1 MTRVRCR
8 TSVVVFCCLVVVAG
22 GLAGFAAARSDSIHT
37 TADGEAVAVEATDDP
52 TITTSPVSPELGTEV
67 QFTLSGA
74 SPNAESYEWEF
85 GDGTAATGPQV
96 NHVYVEP
103 GTYTVTVTTADDSG
117 ARIDQYTTEVTVERA
132 FANVTSV
139 EDGQTVRVPEL
150 GFPPEPRLDVYR
162 LEVEAGQA
170 IAMTVSGFG
179 GTVRL
184 HSPDIER
191 LDRLELNINL
201 GSLGTLMGTTAEETG
216 TYYIAVEPAL
226 DGSVFFEP
234 TLIDPDPFE
243 PNQERTTAEEISV
256 NSPIEGTV
264 TEADRDDW
272 FVVDAGEG
280 NLNAT
285 AELTLRPTNQNDI
298 AVELYDADGTQLGEY
313 STAYDDITTK
323 SRSSA
328 VDIQYRPRA
337 EQWIED
343 APAGVYY
350 VRVRWLDTDSFRD
363 GPSSYELRVNG
374 TEPADQPVRIDV
386 SSSTATVGTELEFS
400 AQNDA
405 DIESYE
411 WEFGDGGASD
421 RPRVRY
427 AYLEPGSYTVTLTA
441 VDEDGTVTETTTEV
455 TVERDFAD
463 AARIEPGE
471 TVSVPDPEDSFNRS
485 VDVYRFDVEADQAIA
500 IDANGFG
507 GELRL
512 YSPDAETLDR
522 LEFNIDIN
530 SFGTLVGTTADESGT
545 YYIATTRSAAGPT
558 SFSVALKESDP
569 FEPNQGQSTATTIEP
584 NSRLDGTVTEAD
596 PEDWFVL
603 EAGEG
608 DLNATARLTLSQIN
622 QNDIAVELYN
632 EDGHT
637 IGAFGTAG
645 GFSPRNRTFAEE
657 IRGVYQATQ
666 TATIDTP
673 GTYYVRVRWVDSDE
687 YRDGPSPY
695 ELAVNATVEDV
706 AGPANF
712 TVSNL
717 QAPHTAV
724 RATQIEIAADV
735 TNVGERTGTQTV
747 ELRVDNQDDGSL
759 ESDEPLAQQDVTLDP
774 GETRT
779 VTFTDVDTRD
789 LGSVGEETELGV
801 FSANES
807 VTGRI
812 TIEAQPTAPA
822 DFQVSALEAPRRA
835 TAGDRVEVS
844 ALVTNAGE
852 SDGTQAVDFR
862 LDQNGNGMLEDGE
875 TRRSEQVTLAPDE
888 DTTVTFE
895 VDTGSLT
902 PGPYTHGVATAD
914 DTDTATITIE
924 SAETN
929 QPPTADAGDDRTV
942 DEGTTVELNASGST
956 DPDGEIVTHE
966 WTQTAGP
973 SVELS
978 SEFADR
984 PTFTAPAVDAETT
997 LTFEV
1002 QARDGNGGTDTDSV
1016 TVTVTPTNDP
1026 PTADAGDDQTA
1037 DAALTVELDASD
1049 STDPN
1054 GDELSYAWRQV
1065 AGAGVT
1071 LSDADTATPS
1081 FTAPTGDSRLV
1092 LVFEVEVDDGSRTD
1106 TDTVEVTVEPAS
1118 EGTAFFSVT
1127 DLDVPDEATQGEELT
1142 LSGTVTNTGDAE
1154 GTQTVE
1160 ARVDRDND
1168 GTFETIQS
1176 ETFTL
1181 ASGESRQFTS
1191 TRTVPD
1197 DLGPGTYT
1205 GGLFTDESERTD
1217 SIEIVSATPEQPE
1230 QERYTRDEIS
1240 QAKYGDDFDELS
1252 TETARQ
1258 VEELFLRQPFADGD
1272 GPVDVKTREEL
1283 ANDRYGEDFDDL
1295 SRETTIELQAEFDA
1309 QFGDAGADA
1318 EYTRDEIAQAKYGD
1332 DFDELSTETAG
1343 QVEEL
1348 YNRQPFAGD
1357 RTPSEVRTREEIAE
1371 ANYGAELGDLS
1382 RESRLAVEQAY
1393 HEQFAEMEDGA

>member
-8 TSVVVFCCLVVVAG
+8 KSVVVLCCLVVVAG
-22 GLAGFAAARSDSIHT
+22 GLAGFATARSDSLH
-37 TADGEAVAVEATDDP
+37 AAVDGEGVSVEATDDP
-52 TITTSPVSPELGTEV
+52 TIITSPASPQLGTDV

-74 SPNAESYEWEF
+74 GPNVESYEWEF
-85 GDGTAATGPQV
+85 GDGTTATGPQV
-96 NHVYVEP
+96 SHVYVEP

-132 FANVTSV
+132 FANVTSI
-139 EDGQTVRVPEL
+139 EDGETVRVPEV
-150 GFPPEPRLDVYR
+150 GFPPTPRLDVYGI
-162 LEVEAGQA
+162 EVEAGQA
-170 IAMTVSGFG
+170 LAMTVSGFG

-234 TLIDPDPFE
+234 TLIDSDPFE
-243 PNQERTTAEEISV
+243 PNQERTTAEEISL

-337 EQWIED
+337 EQWVED

-405 DIESYE
+405 DVESYE

-427 AYLEPGSYTVTLTA
+427 AYLEPGTYTVTLTA
-441 VDEDGTVTETTTEV
+441 ADEDGTVTETTTEV
-455 TVERDFAD
+455 TVEPDFAD

-471 TVSVPDPEDSFNRS
+471 TVNVPGPEDSFNRS
-485 VDVYRFDVEADQAIA
+485 VDVYRFDAEAGQAIA

-512 YSPDAETLDR
+512 YSPDAETLDH

-545 YYIATTRSAAGPT
+545 YYVATTRSSAGPT
-558 SFSVALKESDP
+558 SFSVALKAPDS
-569 FEPNQGQSTATTIEP
+569 FEPNQDQSTATPVEP
-584 NSRLDGTVTEAD
+584 NSRLDGIVTEAD

-608 DLNATARLTLSQIN
+608 DLNATARLTLSQVN

-632 EDGHT
+632 EDGDT
-637 IGAFGTAG
+637 IGEFGTDG

-657 IRGVYQATQ
+657 IRGPYQAEQ

-706 AGPANF
+706 AEPANF
-712 TVSNL
+712 AVSNL
-717 QAPHTAV
+717 RAPETAV
-724 RATQIEIAADV
+724 RTTPVQIAADV

-759 ESDEPLAQQDVTLDP
+759 EPDEQLAQQDVTLDP
-774 GETRT
+774 DETRT

-789 LGSVGEETELGV
+789 LGSVGEETEFGV
-801 FSANES
+801 FSANDS
-807 VTGRI
+807 VTGR
-812 TIEAQPTAPA
+812 
-822 DFQVSALEAPRRA
+822 
-835 TAGDRVEVS
+835 
-844 ALVTNAGE
+844 
-852 SDGTQAVDFR
+852 
-862 LDQNGNGMLEDGE
+862 
-875 TRRSEQVTLAPDE
+875 
-888 DTTVTFE
+888 
-895 VDTGSLT
+895 
-902 PGPYTHGVATAD
+902 
-914 DTDTATITIE
+914 ITIE

-984 PTFTAPAVDAETT
+984 PTFTAPAVDAATT

-1002 QARDGNGGTDTDSV
+1002 RARDGNGGTDTDSV
-1016 TVTVTPTNDP
+1016 TVTVVPTNGP

-1054 GDELSYAWRQV
+1054 GEELSYAWRQV
-1065 AGAGVT
+1065 AGAGVA
-1071 LSDADTATPS
+1071 LSDAETATPS
-1081 FTAPTGDSRLV
+1081 FTAPRGDSRLV

-1106 TDTVEVTVEPAS
+1106 TDTVEVTVEPVS

-1160 ARVDRDND
+1160 ARVDHDND
-1168 GTFETIQS
+1168 GTFEAIQS

-1258 VEELFLRQPFADGD
+1258 VEELSLRQPFADGD

-1318 EYTRDEIAQAKYGD
+1318 EYTRDEIAQTKYGD

-1371 ANYGAELGDLS
+1371 ANYGDELGDLS

-1393 HEQFAEMEDGA
+1393 HEQFAELEDGA